1 MKILGYAEVSP
12 NNPVNY
18 GHEYAFV
25 QDRRTALEAEEARL
39 RYEKAVEVD
48 RMRARQ
54 ERAIDVRADQD
65 ALRAKRGQEQ
75 TEREWRKKEEM
86 RAVQKVQNEEM
97 LKKARI
103 KQQEEKE
110 HLLAI
115 EAQRDRA
122 DFERMLK

>member
-1 MKILGYAEVSP
+1 M
-12 NNPVNY
+12 
-18 GHEYAFV
+18 
-25 QDRRTALEAEEARL
+25 EAEEARI

-54 ERAIDVRADQD
+54 ERATDVRAEQD
-65 ALRAKRGQEQ
+65 ALRAKRAQEQ

-86 RAVQKVQNEEM
+86 QAVQKAQNEAM
-97 LKKARI
+97 LKKARV

-115 EAQRDRA
+115 EVQRDRA
-122 DFERMLK
+122 DFERMLKYVNIIIIIIIT

>member
-1 MKILGYAEVSP
+1 M
-12 NNPVNY
+12 
-18 GHEYAFV
+18 